1 MPKKLISQSGIDLFY
16 KPLDRMHVL
25 ALCYVLNSW
34 SSKAYNPTSEL
45 LPMNGL
51 QTSETPTASH
61 ESGQMSVAMHDQHYS
76 YPSP

>member
-16 KPLDRMHVL
+16 KPLDKMHVL
-25 ALCYVLNSW
+25 ALCHVLNSR
-34 SSKAYNPTSEL
+34 SSKAHNPSEL

-61 ESGQMSVAMHDQHYS
+61 ESGQMSVAMHVQRYS